1 MECVGQAHKVSQN
14 KDLNQTNAEPN
25 AKTADP
31 AIFFSFFHT
40 KTVWDSFKN
49 QKKHFSQAFWG
60 IVQVCETIID
70 GFTKLFE
77 LYNTRIKASF

>member
-31 AIFFSFFHT
+31 AIFFSFFTLKLCEILSKIKRDISH
-40 KTVWDSFKN
+40 
-49 QKKHFSQAFWG
+49 KHFE
-60 IVQVCETIID
+60 V
-70 GFTKLFE
+70 
-77 LYNTRIKASF
+77 

>member
-31 AIFFSFFHT
+31 AIFFFL
-40 KTVWDSFKN
+40 
-49 QKKHFSQAFWG
+49 FSH
-60 IVQVCETIID
+60 
-70 GFTKLFE
+70 
-77 LYNTRIKASF
+77 